1 MRFYDDE
8 LMDDGL
14 FVKEEIY
21 MLEKWENLS
30 DCMKNDEVR
39 KYYMRLKEKENSL
52 IIKRMFDIWMSVFLL
67 ILFAPVLIT
76 VAVMIK
82 FDSPGP
88 VIFRQTRV
96 TAYNKDF
103 TIYKFRSM
111 VNNADKLG
119 SSVTVSGDSRI
130 THMGQFMRKY
140 RIDEL
145 PQLINVLKGD
155 MSFVGTRP
163 EVRKYV
169 DAYTPEMMA
178 TLLMPA
184 GITSNASILYR
195 NEDEL
200 LSESDDADK
209 TYTGIIL
216 PAKMEYNLRSIRR
229 FSLVSDFITMVR
241 TVLAV
246 M

>member
-1 MRFYDDE
+1 MF
-8 LMDDGL
+8 
-14 FVKEEIY
+14 
-21 MLEKWENLS
+21 MLEKWENLPE
-30 DCMKNDEVR
+30 CMRNDEVR

-52 IIKRMFDIWMSVFLL
+52 LVKRMFDIWMSVFLL
-67 ILFAPVLIT
+67 LLFAPVFI
-76 VAVMIK
+76 VIAVMIK

-96 TAYNKDF
+96 TAYNRDF

-111 VNNADKLG
+111 VDNADALG
-119 SSVTVSGDSRI
+119 SSVTVSSDSRI
-130 THMGQFMRKY
+130 TRMGHFMRKY
-140 RIDEL
+140 RIDEI

-184 GITSNASILYR
+184 GITSNASIMYR
-195 NEDEL
+195 DEDEL
-200 LSESDDADK
+200 LSDSGNADK
-209 TYTGIIL
+209 TYIDIIL
-216 PAKMEYNLRSIRR
+216 PEKMDYNLRSIKR
-229 FSLVSDFITMVR
+229 FSLVSDVITMIR

-246 M
+246 I

>member
-1 MRFYDDE
+1 MIF
-8 LMDDGL
+8 M
-14 FVKEEIY
+14 EEETF
-21 MLEKWENLS
+21 MLEKWENLP
-30 DCMKNDEVR
+30 DCMKNDEVK
-39 KYYMRLKEKENSL
+39 KYYMRLKTKENSL
-52 IIKRMFDIWMSVFLL
+52 FIKRLFDIWMSVFLL
-67 ILFAPVLIT
+67 ILFAPVLIVT
-76 VAVMIK
+76 AVMIK
-82 FDSPGP
+82 LDSPGP

-96 TAYNKDF
+96 TAYNRDF

-111 VNNADKLG
+111 VDNAAALG

-130 THMGQFMRKY
+130 TRMGQFMRKY

-184 GITSNASILYR
+184 GITSNASIMYR
-195 NEDEL
+195 DEDEL
-200 LSESDDADK
+200 LSDSGNADK
-209 TYTGIIL
+209 TYIDIIL
-216 PAKMEYNLRSIRR
+216 PEKMEYNLRSIKR
-229 FSLVSDFITMVR
+229 FSLLSDVITMVR

-246 M
+246 I

>member
-1 MRFYDDE
+1 M
-8 LMDDGL
+8 
-14 FVKEEIY
+14 EEETY
-21 MLEKWENLS
+21 MLEKWENLP
-30 DCMKNDEVR
+30 DCMKNDEVK

-52 IIKRMFDIWMSVFLL
+52 FIKRLFDIWMSVFLL
-67 ILFAPVLIT
+67 ILLAPVLIVT
-76 VAVMIK
+76 AVMIK
-82 FDSPGP
+82 LDSSGP

-96 TAYNKDF
+96 TAYNRDF

-111 VNNADKLG
+111 VDNAARLG
-119 SSVTVSGDSRI
+119 SSVTVSEDSRI
-130 THMGQFMRKY
+130 TRRGHFMRKY

-184 GITSNASILYR
+184 GITSNASIMYR
-195 NEDEL
+195 DEDEL
-200 LSESDDADK
+200 LSDSGNADK
-209 TYTGIIL
+209 TYIDIIL
-216 PAKMEYNLRSIRR
+216 PEKMEYNLRSVKR
-229 FSLVSDFITMVR
+229 FSLLSDVITMIR

-246 M
+246 I

>member
-1 MRFYDDE
+1 M
-8 LMDDGL
+8 
-14 FVKEEIY
+14 EEETY
-21 MLEKWENLS
+21 MLEKWENLP
-30 DCMKNDEVR
+30 DCMKNDEVK

-52 IIKRMFDIWMSVFLL
+52 FIKRLFDIWMSVFLL
-67 ILFAPVLIT
+67 ILLAPVLIVT
-76 VAVMIK
+76 AVMIK
-82 FDSPGP
+82 LDSSGP

-96 TAYNKDF
+96 TAYNRDF

-111 VNNADKLG
+111 VDNAARLG
-119 SSVTVSGDSRI
+119 SSVTVSEDSRI
-130 THMGQFMRKY
+130 TRMGHFMRKY

-184 GITSNASILYR
+184 GITSNASIMYR
-195 NEDEL
+195 DEDEL
-200 LSESDDADK
+200 LSDSGNADK
-209 TYTGIIL
+209 TYIDIIL
-216 PAKMEYNLRSIRR
+216 PEKMEYNLRSVKR
-229 FSLVSDFITMVR
+229 FSLLSDVITMIR

-246 M
+246 I

>member
-1 MRFYDDE
+1 
-8 LMDDGL
+8 
-14 FVKEEIY
+14 
-21 MLEKWENLS
+21 MLEKWENLP
-30 DCMKNDEVR
+30 DCMKNDEVK

-52 IIKRMFDIWMSVFLL
+52 FIKRLFDIWMSVFLL
-67 ILFAPVLIT
+67 ILLAPVLIVT
-76 VAVMIK
+76 AVMIK
-82 FDSPGP
+82 LDSSGP

-96 TAYNKDF
+96 TAYNRDF

-111 VNNADKLG
+111 VDNAAGLG

-130 THMGQFMRKY
+130 TRMGHFMRKY

-184 GITSNASILYR
+184 GITSNASIMYR
-195 NEDEL
+195 DEDEL
-200 LSESDDADK
+200 LSDSGNADK
-209 TYTGIIL
+209 TYIDIIL
-216 PAKMEYNLRSIRR
+216 PEKMEYNLRSIKR
-229 FSLVSDFITMVR
+229 FSLLSDVITMIR

-246 M
+246 I

>member
-1 MRFYDDE
+1 
-8 LMDDGL
+8 
-14 FVKEEIY
+14 
-21 MLEKWENLS
+21 MLEKWENLPE
-30 DCMKNDEVR
+30 CMKNDEVK

-52 IIKRMFDIWMSVFLL
+52 FIKRLFDIWMSVFLL
-67 ILFAPVLIT
+67 ILFAPVLIVT
-76 VAVMIK
+76 AVMIK
-82 FDSPGP
+82 LDSPGP

-96 TAYNKDF
+96 TAYNRDF

-111 VNNADKLG
+111 VDNAASLG
-119 SSVTVSGDSRI
+119 SSVTVSHDSRI
-130 THMGQFMRKY
+130 TRMGNFMRKY

-184 GITSNASILYR
+184 GITSNASIMYR
-195 NEDEL
+195 DEDEL
-200 LSESDDADK
+200 LSDSGDADK
-209 TYTGIIL
+209 TYIDIIL
-216 PAKMEYNLRSIRR
+216 PEKMEYNLRSLKR
-229 FSLVSDFITMVR
+229 FSLLSDVFTMIR

>member
-1 MRFYDDE
+1 
-8 LMDDGL
+8 
-14 FVKEEIY
+14 
-21 MLEKWENLS
+21 MLEKWENLP
-30 DCMKNDEVR
+30 DCMKNDEVK

-52 IIKRMFDIWMSVFLL
+52 FIKRLFDIWMSVFLL
-67 ILFAPVLIT
+67 ILLAPVLIVT
-76 VAVMIK
+76 AVMIK
-82 FDSPGP
+82 LDSSGP

-96 TAYNKDF
+96 TAYNRDF

-111 VNNADKLG
+111 VDHAARLG
-119 SSVTVSGDSRI
+119 SSVTVSEDSRI
-130 THMGQFMRKY
+130 TRMGHFMRKY

-184 GITSNASILYR
+184 GITSNASIMYR
-195 NEDEL
+195 DEDEL
-200 LSESDDADK
+200 LSDSGNADK
-209 TYTGIIL
+209 TYIDIIL
-216 PAKMEYNLRSIRR
+216 PEKMEYNLRSIKR
-229 FSLVSDFITMVR
+229 FSLLSDVITMIR

-246 M
+246 I

>member
-1 MRFYDDE
+1 
-8 LMDDGL
+8 
-14 FVKEEIY
+14 
-21 MLEKWENLS
+21 MLEKWENLP
-30 DCMKNDEVR
+30 DCMKNDEVK

-52 IIKRMFDIWMSVFLL
+52 FIKRLFDIWMSVFLL
-67 ILFAPVLIT
+67 ILLAPVLIVT
-76 VAVMIK
+76 AVMIK
-82 FDSPGP
+82 LDSSGP

-96 TAYNKDF
+96 TAYNRDF

-111 VNNADKLG
+111 VDHAARLG
-119 SSVTVSGDSRI
+119 SSVTVSEDSRI
-130 THMGQFMRKY
+130 TRMGHFMRKY

-184 GITSNASILYR
+184 GITSNASIMYR
-195 NEDEL
+195 DEDEL
-200 LSESDDADK
+200 LSDSGNADK
-209 TYTGIIL
+209 TYIDIIL
-216 PAKMEYNLRSIRR
+216 PEKMEYNLRSVKR
-229 FSLVSDFITMVR
+229 FSLLSDVITMIR

-246 M
+246 I

>member
-8 LMDDGL
+8 LMDDGM
-14 FVKEEIY
+14 FVKEEMC
-21 MLEKWENLS
+21 MLEKWENLP

-67 ILFAPVLIT
+67 ILFAPILIA

-82 FDSPGP
+82 LDSPGP

-96 TAYNKDF
+96 TACNRDF

-111 VNNADKLG
+111 VDNADKLG
-119 SSVTVSGDSRI
+119 SSITVSGDSRI
-130 THMGQFMRKY
+130 TRMGQFMRKY

>member
-1 MRFYDDE
+1 M
-8 LMDDGL
+8 
-14 FVKEEIY
+14 EEETY
-21 MLEKWENLS
+21 MLEKWENLP
-30 DCMKNDEVR
+30 DCMKNDEVK

-52 IIKRMFDIWMSVFLL
+52 FIKRLFDIWMSVFLL
-67 ILFAPVLIT
+67 ILLAPVLIVT
-76 VAVMIK
+76 AVMIK
-82 FDSPGP
+82 LDSSGP

-96 TAYNKDF
+96 TAYNRDF

-111 VNNADKLG
+111 VDHAARLG
-119 SSVTVSGDSRI
+119 SSVTVSEDSRI
-130 THMGQFMRKY
+130 TRMGHFMRKY

-184 GITSNASILYR
+184 GITSNASIMYR
-195 NEDEL
+195 DEDEL
-200 LSESDDADK
+200 LSDSGNADK
-209 TYTGIIL
+209 TYIDIIL
-216 PAKMEYNLRSIRR
+216 PEKMEYNLRSVKR
-229 FSLVSDFITMVR
+229 FSLLSDVITMIR

-246 M
+246 I

>member
-1 MRFYDDE
+1 
-8 LMDDGL
+8 
-14 FVKEEIY
+14 
-21 MLEKWENLS
+21 MLEKWENLP
-30 DCMKNDEVR
+30 DCMKNDEVK

-52 IIKRMFDIWMSVFLL
+52 FIKRMFDIWMSVFLL
-67 ILFAPVLIT
+67 ILLAPVLIVT
-76 VAVMIK
+76 AVMIK
-82 FDSPGP
+82 LDSSGP

-96 TAYNKDF
+96 TAYNRDF

-111 VNNADKLG
+111 VDNAASLG
-119 SSVTVSGDSRI
+119 SSVTLSDDSRI
-130 THMGQFMRKY
+130 TRMGHLMRKY

-184 GITSNASILYR
+184 GITSNASIMYR
-195 NEDEL
+195 DEDEL
-200 LSESDDADK
+200 LSDSGDADK
-209 TYTGIIL
+209 TYIDIIL
-216 PAKMEYNLRSIRR
+216 PEKMEYNLRSIKR
-229 FSLVSDFITMVR
+229 FSLLSDVFTMIR

>member
-1 MRFYDDE
+1 
-8 LMDDGL
+8 
-14 FVKEEIY
+14 
-21 MLEKWENLS
+21 MLEKWENLPE
-30 DCMKNDEVR
+30 CMRNDEVK

-52 IIKRMFDIWMSVFLL
+52 FIKRLFDIWMSVFLL
-67 ILFAPVLIT
+67 LLLAPVLIAT
-76 VAVMIK
+76 AVMIK
-82 FDSPGP
+82 LDSPGP

-96 TAYNKDF
+96 TAYNRDF

-111 VNNADKLG
+111 VHNAAALG
-119 SSVTVSGDSRI
+119 SSVTVSNDSRI
-130 THMGQFMRKY
+130 TNMGRLMRKY

-169 DAYTPEMMA
+169 DAYTSEMMA

-184 GITSNASILYR
+184 GITSNASIMYR
-195 NEDEL
+195 DEDEL
-200 LSESDDADK
+200 LSDSGNADK
-209 TYTGIIL
+209 TYIDIIL
-216 PAKMEYNLRSIRR
+216 PAKMEYNLRSIKR
-229 FSLVSDFITMVR
+229 FSLVSDVITMIR

-246 M
+246 L

>member
-1 MRFYDDE
+1 
-8 LMDDGL
+8 
-14 FVKEEIY
+14 
-21 MLEKWENLS
+21 MLEKWENLP
-30 DCMKNDEVR
+30 DCMKNDEVK

-52 IIKRMFDIWMSVFLL
+52 FIKRLFDIWMSVFLL
-67 ILFAPVLIT
+67 ILLAPVLIVT
-76 VAVMIK
+76 AVMIK
-82 FDSPGP
+82 LDSSGP

-96 TAYNKDF
+96 TAYNRDF

-111 VNNADKLG
+111 VDNAARLG
-119 SSVTVSGDSRI
+119 SSVTVSEDSRI
-130 THMGQFMRKY
+130 TRMGHFMRKY

-184 GITSNASILYR
+184 GITSNASIMYR
-195 NEDEL
+195 DEDEL
-200 LSESDDADK
+200 LSDSGNADK
-209 TYTGIIL
+209 TYIDIIL
-216 PAKMEYNLRSIRR
+216 PEKMEYNLRSVKR
-229 FSLVSDFITMVR
+229 FSLLSDVITMIR

-246 M
+246 I

>member
-1 MRFYDDE
+1 M
-8 LMDDGL
+8 
-14 FVKEEIY
+14 EEETY
-21 MLEKWENLS
+21 MLEKWENLP
-30 DCMKNDEVR
+30 DCMKNDEVK

-52 IIKRMFDIWMSVFLL
+52 FIKRLFDIWMSVFLL
-67 ILFAPVLIT
+67 ILLAPVLIVT
-76 VAVMIK
+76 AVMIK
-82 FDSPGP
+82 LDSSGP

-96 TAYNKDF
+96 TAYNRDF

-111 VNNADKLG
+111 VDHAARLG
-119 SSVTVSGDSRI
+119 SSVTVSEDSRI
-130 THMGQFMRKY
+130 TRMGHFMRKY

-184 GITSNASILYR
+184 GITSNASIMYR
-195 NEDEL
+195 DEDEL
-200 LSESDDADK
+200 LSDSGNADK
-209 TYTGIIL
+209 TYIDIIL
-216 PAKMEYNLRSIRR
+216 PEKMEYNLRSIKR
-229 FSLVSDFITMVR
+229 FSLLSDVITMIR

-246 M
+246 I

>member
-1 MRFYDDE
+1 M
-8 LMDDGL
+8 
-14 FVKEEIY
+14 KEEMH
-21 MLEKWENLS
+21 MLERWENLPE
-30 DCMKNDEVR
+30 CMRNDEVK
-39 KYYMRLKEKENSL
+39 KYYMKLKEKENSL
-52 IIKRMFDIWMSVFLL
+52 LIKRLFDIWMSVFLL
-67 ILFAPVLIT
+67 MLSAPALLVI
-76 VAVMIK
+76 AVMIK
-82 FDSPGP
+82 LDTPGP

-96 TAYNKDF
+96 TAYNRDF

-111 VNNADKLG
+111 VDHAAELG
-119 SSVTVSGDSRI
+119 SSVTVSGDARI
-130 THMGQFMRKY
+130 TRMGHFMRKY

-145 PQLINVLKGD
+145 PQLVNVLKGD

-195 NEDEL
+195 DEDEL
-200 LSESDDADK
+200 LSNSDDADK
-209 TYTGIIL
+209 TYIEIIL
-216 PAKMEYNLRSIRR
+216 PEKMEYNLRSIRR
-229 FSLVSDFITMVR
+229 FSLLSDVITMVR

>member
-1 MRFYDDE
+1 
-8 LMDDGL
+8 
-14 FVKEEIY
+14 
-21 MLEKWENLS
+21 MLEKWENLP
-30 DCMKNDEVR
+30 DCMKNDEVK

-52 IIKRMFDIWMSVFLL
+52 FIKRLFDIWMSVFLL
-67 ILFAPVLIT
+67 ILLAPVLIVT
-76 VAVMIK
+76 AVMIK
-82 FDSPGP
+82 LDSSGP

-96 TAYNKDF
+96 TAYNRDF

-111 VNNADKLG
+111 VDNAARLG
-119 SSVTVSGDSRI
+119 SSVTVSEDSRI
-130 THMGQFMRKY
+130 TRMGHFMRKY

-184 GITSNASILYR
+184 GITSNASIMYR
-195 NEDEL
+195 DEDEL
-200 LSESDDADK
+200 LSDSGNADK
-209 TYTGIIL
+209 TYIDIIL
-216 PAKMEYNLRSIRR
+216 PEKMEYNLRSIKR
-229 FSLVSDFITMVR
+229 FSLLSDVITMIR

-246 M
+246 I